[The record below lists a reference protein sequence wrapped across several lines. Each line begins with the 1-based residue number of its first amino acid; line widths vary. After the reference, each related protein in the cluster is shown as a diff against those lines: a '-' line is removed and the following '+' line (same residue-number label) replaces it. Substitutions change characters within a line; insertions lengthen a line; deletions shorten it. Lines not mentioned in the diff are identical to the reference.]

1 MSALRLPAEP
11 IVISAGW
18 LQLRPWTPAL
28 RPRVLEALTDPDV
41 VRWSPQRGP
50 VDLGGAAEWIEQQN
64 AAWLEG
70 TKYCLAVHDA
80 GSGELLGDVTIA
92 NLDTFTATAWI
103 GYWTAPWARG
113 RGVASSALVAMT
125 RWAFSVVGFH
135 RLQLS
140 HAVENT
146 ASCRVA
152 EKSGYR
158 AEGILLSSLPKP
170 EGGWWDT
177 ELHAMV
183 NPAG

>member
-1 MSALRLPAEP
+1 
-11 IVISAGW
+11 VISAGW
-18 LQLRPWTPAL
+18 LQLRPWAPAL

-50 VDLGGAAEWIEQQN
+50 VDLGGAAGWIEQQN

-125 RWAFSVVGFH
+125 RWAFSAVGFH